1 MSILIDAGITRV
13 GASRIVRNTYSL
25 LSTTLLFTA
34 LVSWATMD
42 VNLGFPI
49 YIGALIGS
57 FVLLFV
63 IMKQRNSAMG
73 LVALFGFA
81 ALEGVAL
88 GPTVSHYLK
97 SPGGNEVVTE
107 ATFLTAAAFVGLSAY
122 VHITRKDFSA
132 WAGMLMTGLVVVVV
146 ASLIGFFIPS
156 SAYQL
161 MVASLSAIVFSGYI
175 LYDTSRLILGG
186 ETNYIMAT
194 LSLYLDV
201 LNLFLALLRLLGG
214 RR

>member
-1 MSILIDAGITRV
+1 
-13 GASRIVRNTYSL
+13 
-25 LSTTLLFTA
+25 
-34 LVSWATMD
+34 
-42 VNLGFPI
+42 
-49 YIGALIGS
+49 
-57 FVLLFV
+57 
-63 IMKQRNSAMG
+63 
-73 LVALFGFA
+73 
-81 ALEGVAL
+81 
-88 GPTVSHYLK
+88 
-97 SPGGNEVVTE
+97 
-107 ATFLTAAAFVGLSAY
+107 
-122 VHITRKDFSA
+122 
-132 WAGMLMTGLVVVVV
+132 MLMTGLVVVVV

-175 LYDTSRLILGG
+175 LFDTSRLILGG